1 MKIKRGE
8 KLTRCGA
15 NVIQFS
21 RSHKS
26 YFPACGPGLPA
37 CRFRNDFFNDT
48 ALSGGVVM
56 CLNRKASSSYIVT
69 KLCTAFNGI

>member
-8 KLTRCGA
+8 KLTRCDA

-21 RSHKS
+21 RAHKS
-26 YFPACGPGLPA
+26 YFPACGLGLPA

-56 CLNRKASSSYIVT
+56 FLNGNASSSYIVT
-69 KLCTAFNGI
+69 KLCTAVDGI